1 MRRSRAVILGSI
13 ALSLCAALLIGSRLP
28 GRRAEP
34 AVMQQELA
42 QEEVRL
48 PIVMYHSVV
57 DDPARQGDYV
67 VTPQTVR
74 EDLQYLKSR
83 GYQSVTLAQLV
94 DYVYHGGDLPEKPV
108 LITFDDGCYNNYQ
121 YVLPILQQLE
131 MTAVIS
137 PVASWSEQADADG
150 SEHTIWSYLRG
161 ERMLEMAMTGYVEFA
176 NHSYDLHQVGA
187 RKGALRKTGEG
198 EESSTARCWRRT
210 RAKPSSTCSAA
221 ACPSRCFT
229 PIPSA
234 PCPPC
239 RKPIS
244 KRWAF
249 WAPSAAGSGST
260 CSAVTR
266 TACISWGGST
276 GGGPK
281 QPGNFSPSS
290 PRRQKKSL
298 CRGRGFSGCERV
310 RRAALRPP

>member
-34 AVMQQELA
+34 AVMQQETA

-198 EESSTARCWRRT
+198 EEQYRQMLEEDTSKAQQYLLRCGLT
-210 RAKPSSTCSAA
+210 EPVFYTYPFGALSAL
-221 ACPSRCFT
+221 SET
-229 PIPSA
+229 YL
-234 PCPPC
+234 
-239 RKPIS
+239 KEM
-244 KRWAF
+244 
-249 WAPSAAGSGST
+249 
-260 CSAVTR
+260 
-266 TACISWGGST
+266 
-276 GGGPK
+276 
-281 QPGNFSPSS
+281 
-290 PRRQKKSL
+290 
-298 CRGRGFSGCERV
+298 GFLGTFGCGERV
-310 RRAALRPP
+310 NVLRRDPDCLYQLGRFNRPAGQSSQEFFSFLPA